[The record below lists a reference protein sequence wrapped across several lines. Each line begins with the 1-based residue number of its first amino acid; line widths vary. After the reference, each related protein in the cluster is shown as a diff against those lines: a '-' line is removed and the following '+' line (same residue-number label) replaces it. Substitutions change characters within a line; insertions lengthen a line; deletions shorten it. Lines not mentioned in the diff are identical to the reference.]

1 MKILV
6 GFLLA
11 VLGCSLTEGRL
22 VPECELWGELKNAT
36 VNQNLTGNNL
46 VAKLVCQ
53 AGLASGLNTSV
64 VTQPIAKEVSHS
76 TEEADD
82 HPGKEDNHGR
92 DKGRHHNSRVSNHRV
107 RRNDKQ
113 RSLQTRANCTSGVS
127 QEGLTSG
134 LNTSAENHQE
144 EGKEDNHGRD
154 KGRHYNSRVS
164 NHRVQRNDKQRSLQT
179 RGNCTSG
186 VCNEGLTSSL
196 NTSAENH
203 QEDHRKKD
211 NHNDGRSGRP
221 RGRRNDRK
229 PSWPTQSD
237 PKNCV
242 LYGIFQLSSCQ
253 ACNDG
258 ITPTANVCGISCSNL
273 LDDDISDDI
282 SCLLKIL
289 GDLSDDHAG
298 SKRREEEGLLRT
310 ISDKCE
316 HEQDSVYIA
325 KC

>member
-1 MKILV
+1 MKILM

-11 VLGCSLTEGRL
+11 ALGCSLTEGRL

-36 VNQNLTGNNL
+36 VNQTLTGNNL

-53 AGLASGLNTSV
+53 AGLASGSNTSV

-76 TEEADD
+76 KEQADD
-82 HPGKEDNHGR
+82 HPGKEDNRGR

-144 EGKEDNHGRD
+144 
-154 KGRHYNSRVS
+154 
-164 NHRVQRNDKQRSLQT
+164 
-179 RGNCTSG
+179 
-186 VCNEGLTSSL
+186 
-196 NTSAENH
+196 
-203 QEDHRKKD
+203 DHRKKD

-221 RGRRNDRK
+221 RGRRHDRK
-229 PSWPTQSD
+229 PSSPTQSD